1 MNKRIAK
8 KWYKAA
14 LIQMA
19 TSIKD
24 GVSVS
29 VINQVFVDKNGK
41 ECSPDTEGGRLIMLR
56 RPKIVYNKKAK

>member
-1 MNKRIAK
+1 MNKLIAK
-8 KWYKAA
+8 KRYKAA
-14 LIQMA
+14 LKQIE
-19 TSIKD
+19 TTIND

-56 RPKIVYNKKAK
+56 RPKIVYKKHEK